1 MWWLLSLAHASEAV
15 APLLPLEQLPWQVQ
29 DEARWIE
36 IHAKSTRLARAGGWV
51 SVASAGAMG
60 VGITMLVLA
69 DAAGTDTLA
78 PPGGLLTGLGV
89 AGALVGPPLMLS
101 SSMRAN
107 RALRERGV
115 FVSTT
120 PAITGWTLY
129 GLSIFA
135 TPFFVV
141 AWPLAPAYY
150 GAIIGCGFG
159 QLEVN
164 RVGRTNARLQ
174 VRLVPTRHG
183 LGLAGSF

>member
-1 MWWLLSLAHASEAV
+1 
-15 APLLPLEQLPWQVQ
+15 
-29 DEARWIE
+29 
-36 IHAKSTRLARAGGWV
+36 
-51 SVASAGAMG
+51 

-101 SSMRAN
+101 SAMRAN

-115 FVSTT
+115 YVSTT
-120 PAITGWTLY
+120 AAITGWTLY

-164 RVGRTNARLQ
+164 RVGRYNARLEFQ
-174 VRLVPTRHG
+174 IVPTG
-183 LGLAGSF
+183 NGMGVQGTF